1 MWALIARSSENMNA
15 AVGRTAISA
24 LKAASGDLQKEARS
38 QAAKGMIE
46 SSKKFIVDN
55 GPAIIK
61 LAQLRAEKWL
71 EMVVNLITDSH

>member
-1 MWALIARSSENMNA
+1 
-15 AVGRTAISA
+15 
-24 LKAASGDLQKEARS
+24 
-38 QAAKGMIE
+38 MIE